1 MTIIVPVQYELED
14 GEFVFGLASDLI
26 YSPWTNPSIMES
38 SKILQCE
45 DFVWGVTGDISIIN
59 LEALEAD
66 TFLEFKNKLN
76 AGVSDTIIVVMHN
89 EEVYTYDCNEGKRTW
104 SNATFT
110 GEPLSWG
117 CFNTPFNAKFNRYIV
132 HNASDIYEWISNL
145 HALYG
150 YEFHD
155 ERIIAVV
162 MNRCVRF
169 SALDARKLG
178 NLA

>member
-1 MTIIVPVQYELED
+1 MTIIVPVQYELDD

-26 YSPWTNPSIMES
+26 YSPWTNPSLMES
-38 SKILQCE
+38 SKIFQCV

-66 TFLEFKNKLN
+66 TFAEFKSKLT
-76 AGVSDTIIVVMHN
+76 AGTSDSIIVVMCDDG
-89 EEVYTYDCNEGKRTW
+89 VYTYDCNEGKRTW

-117 CFNTPFNAKFNRYIV
+117 CFNIPFNAMFNRYVI
-132 HNASDIYEWISNL
+132 HNANDVYDWISNL

-150 YEFHD
+150 YVFED
-155 ERIIAVV
+155 ERIKAAI
-162 MNRCVRF
+162 MRRCVKF
-169 SALDARKLG
+169 SAIDTRKLG
-178 NLA
+178 F